1 MTAYR
6 DEAAAYQSA
15 MQDYQQT
22 LTKLKVDRATAIGS
36 ARARIRIFYDNFGW
50 TFVDKTGDN
59 YYRTL
64 FLTWGAQLSIILIL
78 FVATI
83 FLQRRWDVA

>member
-1 MTAYR
+1 
-6 DEAAAYQSA
+6 
-15 MQDYQQT
+15 
-22 LTKLKVDRATAIGS
+22 
-36 ARARIRIFYDNFGW
+36 
-50 TFVDKTGDN
+50 VDKTGDN